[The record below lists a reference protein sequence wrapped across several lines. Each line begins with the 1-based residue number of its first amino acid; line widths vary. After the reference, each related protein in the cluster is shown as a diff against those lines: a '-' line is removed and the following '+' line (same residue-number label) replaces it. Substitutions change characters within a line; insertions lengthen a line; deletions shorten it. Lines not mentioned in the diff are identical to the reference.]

1 MARRFFTYYLDTAA
15 GLLERYI
22 QMQET
27 GLRTPEISEAMFM
40 ENYRAL
46 GMDVPVFSIMFGD
59 ADPEQL
65 EQLAE
70 ATNARVFDGRE
81 DLIDAFRKVKGYN

>member
-1 MARRFFTYYLDTAA
+1 
-15 GLLERYI
+15 
-22 QMQET
+22 
-27 GLRTPEISEAMFM
+27 MFM

-81 DLIDAFRKVKGYN
+81 ELIDAFRKVKGYN

>member
-1 MARRFFTYYLDTAA
+1 MSGGSYDA
-15 GLLERYI
+15 
-22 QMQET
+22 
-27 GLRTPEISEAMFM
+27 FM
-40 ENYRAL
+40 EHYREM
-46 GMDVPVFSIMFGD
+46 GEDVPIVSIMFGD

-65 EQLAE
+65 DELAA